1 MKKPVAEVSD
11 HALLRYLE
19 RVLRIDV
26 EAHRCEVGRK
36 VDRAMVHPGA
46 CGVRVGGFTYKLRG
60 QVVTTVV
67 PSDKPS
73 HRTPRRRPK
82 GAGDG

>member
-19 RVLRIDV
+19 RVLHIDV

-36 VDRAMVHPGA
+36 VDRAMVHPDA
-46 CGVRVGGFTYKLRG
+46 CGVRVDGFTYKLCG

-67 PSDKPS
+67 PSHKPS
-73 HRTPRRRPK
+73 HCTPRRRPK
-82 GAGDG
+82 GVSDG